1 MTTKT
6 LHGTVTISVGDETYT
21 LTPTLGAVRAIEA
34 RFGGLLG
41 AVRAVDG
48 YSVDGIA
55 HIIAAGA
62 QLDAEQ
68 AAGLPDLVWQAGIV
82 GVGQQLVPYVAALL
96 NPKAGAADEG
106 NAAPKARAKAQ

>member
-6 LHGTVTISVGDETYT
+6 LHGTTQIKVGDTEYT

-41 AVRAVDG
+41 ACRAVDG

-68 AAGLPDLVWQAGIV
+68 AAALPDLVWQAGVV
-82 GVGQQLVPYVAALL
+82 GVGQQLVPYVAVLL

-106 NAAPKARAKAQ
+106 NAPKARVKAQ